1 MPNQS
6 EIIKKNE
13 FDRVLLVEA
22 SAEQIK
28 HELAKKPGLKAFV
41 RLPNNVQQM
50 TEVVLRNI
58 RTSAIQSLQA
68 EKAEQI
74 EQLSNSNLDL
84 NFVHTMKQ
92 VCRALMPN

>member
-28 HELAKKPGLKAFV
+28 HELAKKPELKAFV
-41 RLPNNVQQM
+41 RLPNNVGQ
-50 TEVVLRNI
+50 
-58 RTSAIQSLQA
+58 
-68 EKAEQI
+68 
-74 EQLSNSNLDL
+74 
-84 NFVHTMKQ
+84 
-92 VCRALMPN
+92 